1 MAKVC
6 VIVVAA
12 GSGDRFGGQENKIH
26 AKLEGQPLFLRAL
39 QLFVNRED
47 VCQTLLVVSP
57 KEIEDIKSKF
67 GPNIG
72 FMGAE
77 LVAGGED
84 RHDSVANGLSRVGEE
99 ADLVVVHDAVRVCV
113 AEAWID
119 AIFEAATKTG
129 AAVPVIP
136 ISSTIKRVGTD
147 KTIGETVDREGL
159 FLAQTPQAFRRIVLQ
174 EAYQKLAAGE
184 LDLPGPITDDA
195 QIVAAA
201 GTPVTAVD
209 GDSRN
214 IKITTRG
221 DLPLAGAIVKILPKK
236 STAKFGAFEEAQW

>member
-1 MAKVC
+1 MAKVS

-26 AKLEGQPLFLRAL
+26 AKLDGQPLFLRAL
-39 QLFVNRED
+39 QLFVNRDD

-77 LVAGGED
+77 LVAGGQD
-84 RHDSVANGLSRVGEE
+84 RHDSVANGLSSVSEE

-119 AIFEAATKTG
+119 AVLAVAAKTG
-129 AAVPVIP
+129 AAVPVVP

-159 FLAQTPQAFRRIVLQ
+159 YLAQTPQAFRRVVLQ
-174 EAYQKLAAGE
+174 EAYEKLAAGE